1 MYTYAHI
8 NIRQTLPKKKK
19 TLKLCLVLGTKPG
32 VVMADEVKLLGVC
45 RSPASC
51 RVEIALKLKGVPY
64 EFIEEEDLFGKK
76 SDLLLKSNPVHKK
89 IPVLLHNEKP
99 FAESVLILEYIDD
112 TWKGGHP
119 ILPKH
124 PYDRA
129 MARFWAKFID
139 DKCYTT
145 IWKANWSKDKEKEE
159 AMAEG
164 YELLKTLENELNG
177 KRFFGGDDIRLVDI
191 MANVFSLWASLLL
204 EVSGTELLTRE
215 KFPVLFKW
223 IDEFVNCSVIKES
236 LPPRDTLVDLFRAHF
251 GGDSK

>member
-1 MYTYAHI
+1 
-8 NIRQTLPKKKK
+8 
-19 TLKLCLVLGTKPG
+19 
-32 VVMADEVKLLGVC
+32 MAEEVKLLGVW
-45 RSPASC
+45 RSPFSR
-51 RVEIALKLKGVPY
+51 RVEIGLKLKGVPY

-76 SDLLLKSNPVHKK
+76 SDLLLKYNPVHKK
-89 IPVLLHNEKP
+89 IPVLLHNGKP
-99 FAESVLILEYIDD
+99 IAESVVILEYIDD

-139 DKCYTT
+139 DKCAPA

-159 AMAEG
+159 AMEEAH
-164 YELLKTLENELNG
+164 ELLKTLESELKG
-177 KRFFGGDDIRLVDI
+177 KRFFGGDDIGLVDI
-191 MANVFSLWASLLL
+191 VANFIAFWAGLIQ

-223 IDEFVNCSVIKES
+223 IDEYVNCSVIKEN
-236 LPPRDTLVDLFRAHF
+236 LPPRDKLTAFFRARF

>member
-1 MYTYAHI
+1 
-8 NIRQTLPKKKK
+8 
-19 TLKLCLVLGTKPG
+19 
-32 VVMADEVKLLGVC
+32 MADEVKLLGV
-45 RSPASC
+45 RGSPFSC

-89 IPVLLHNEKP
+89 IPVLIHNGK
-99 FAESVLILEYIDD
+99 AICESVVILEYIDD
-112 TWKGGHP
+112 TWKGHP

-139 DKCYTT
+139 DKCFTT

-164 YELLKTLENELNG
+164 HELLKTLENELKG
-177 KRFFGGDDIRLVDI
+177 KRFFGGDDIGLADI
-191 MANVFSLWASLLL
+191 VANVLSLWVGVIQ
-204 EVSGTELLTRE
+204 EVSGTEMLTRE

-223 IDEFVNCSVIKES
+223 INEYVNCSVIKES
-236 LPPRDTLVDLFRAHF
+236 LPPRDKLVGFFRARY
-251 GGDSK
+251 GGGSK

>member
-1 MYTYAHI
+1 
-8 NIRQTLPKKKK
+8 
-19 TLKLCLVLGTKPG
+19 
-32 VVMADEVKLLGVC
+32 MAEEVKLIGVWG
-45 RSPASC
+45 SPFSR
-51 RVEIALKLKGVPY
+51 RVEIALNLKGVQY

-76 SDLLLKSNPVHKK
+76 SDLLLKYNPVHKK

-99 FAESVLILEYIDD
+99 IAESVVILEYIDD

-139 DKCYTT
+139 DKCVPA

-159 AMAEG
+159 AMEEAH
-164 YELLKTLENELNG
+164 ELLKILENELKG
-177 KRFFGGDDIRLVDI
+177 KRFFGGDDIGLVDI
-191 MANVFSLWASLLL
+191 VANFIAFWAGLIQ

-223 IDEFVNCSVIKES
+223 IDEYVNCSVIKEN
-236 LPPRDTLVDLFRAHF
+236 LPPRDKLAAFFRARF